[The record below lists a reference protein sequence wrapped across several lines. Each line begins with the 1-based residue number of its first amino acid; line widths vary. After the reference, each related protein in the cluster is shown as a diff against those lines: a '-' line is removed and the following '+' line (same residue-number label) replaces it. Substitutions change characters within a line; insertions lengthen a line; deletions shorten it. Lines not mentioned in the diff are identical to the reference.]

1 MTINGYSNIA
11 EKSAS
16 SISSYANAAKGASV
30 VNNIPQSK
38 VVTARK
44 VEYLM
49 NDSKDVVH
57 VLEQNNAE
65 VEAHSRDVQR
75 ISADVVGR
83 KTQFTVLKGVGL
95 VVEIVDPLTDKVIKE
110 IPSRESLLLR
120 EQMEKT
126 AGLIFNKTV

>member
-16 SISSYANAAKGASV
+16 STPSYSNVQGASAS
-30 VNNIPQSK
+30 NTNQSST

-65 VEAHSRDVQR
+65 GEAHSRDIQK

-110 IPSRESLLLR
+110 IPSKESLMLR